1 MESLIEMI
9 QSSFIHAEAASC
21 SLASG
26 SSGNSIYFQSAG
38 TKLLVDCGISAKRIR
53 EGLASI
59 DVLASDLT
67 AILITHEH
75 SDHVSGLEVLARHFN
90 LPIFMSA
97 GTYREW
103 SQRVTSVY
111 THDVHLIEAGTSI
124 NIGDVAV
131 NAFATP
137 HDAAEPLG
145 YKIDDGNHSV
155 AVFTDLGMITPELL
169 SAVSGSD
176 LVYVEANYDVNMLWA
191 GPYPWPLKQR
201 IAGENGHLSNEDAGQ
216 VIADLLEDGSQ
227 EFILSHLSAENN
239 MPSLADL
246 TVQQILLGKKIH
258 VGQDLRL
265 RMAPRHVPGPLIFL

>member
-1 MESLIEMI
+1 MI
-9 QSSFIHAEAASC
+9 QSSFIQAEAASC

-38 TKLLVDCGISAKRIR
+38 TKILLDCGISAKRIR
-53 EGLASI
+53 EGLSSV
-59 DVLASDLT
+59 DVLAGDLT

-75 SDHVSGLEVLARHFN
+75 SDHVAGLEVLARHFK
-90 LPIFMSA
+90 LPIYMSA

-103 SQRVTSVY
+103 SMRVPSAY
-111 THDVHLIEAGTSI
+111 THDVRLIQAGSI
-124 NIGDVAV
+124 FTIGDIEVK
-131 NAFATP
+131 AFATP

-145 YKIDDGNHSV
+145 FKVNDGKHSL

-169 SAVSGSD
+169 EAVSGSEM
-176 LVYVEANYDVNMLWA
+176 VYVEANYDVNMLWA

-201 IAGENGHLSNEDAGQ
+201 IAGEHGHLSNEDAAQ
-216 VIADLLEDGSQ
+216 VISDLLGNGSQ

-246 TVQQILLGKKIH
+246 TVQQILSAKNINVGK
-258 VGQDLRL
+258 DLRL
-265 RMAPRHVPGPLIFL
+265 RLAPRHVPGPLIYL